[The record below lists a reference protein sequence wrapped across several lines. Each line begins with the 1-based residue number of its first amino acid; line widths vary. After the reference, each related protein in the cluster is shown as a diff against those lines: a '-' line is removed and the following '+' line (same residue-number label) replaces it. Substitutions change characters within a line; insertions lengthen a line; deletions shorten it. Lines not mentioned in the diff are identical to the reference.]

1 MERVNGVEVPQ
12 SLEDACDPRR
22 LALLVYDMQVGIL
35 GQIQDVQAVVR
46 CVRDVLAAARGAG
59 VRTVFVRHVTLPTS
73 LIGAAQLR
81 MWRAW
86 QRRDSAREVVSAFP
100 PGAAHSQIVADVEP
114 TDDEPVFDKL
124 TMSAFEGT
132 PLGIVL
138 RDCGV
143 ASVAVV
149 GVALE
154 IGIEPT
160 VRHAGDL
167 GYVPIVVRDACGA
180 GDSRAGARSLA
191 ALEFAGDAMITDA
204 AGFAAALATHRDG
217 AA

>member
-1 MERVNGVEVPQ
+1 MERVNGLEVPQ

-22 LALLVYDMQVGIL
+22 LALLVYDMQVGIM
-35 GQIQDVQAVVR
+35 GQIADGPAVVR
-46 CVRDVLAAARGAG
+46 RVQDVLAAARGAD
-59 VRTVFVRHVTLPTS
+59 VRTVFVRHVTLPTR
-73 LIGAAQLR
+73 LMGASQLR

-86 QRRDSAREVVSAFP
+86 QRRDSAAEVVSAFP
-100 PGAAHSQIVADVEP
+100 PAASHSQILPELEPGADEA
-114 TDDEPVFDKL
+114 VFDKL

-132 PLGIVL
+132 PLDIVL

-143 ASVAVV
+143 TAVAVV

-160 VRHAGDL
+160 VRHAADL
-167 GYVPIVVRDACGA
+167 GYVPIVIRDACGA
-180 GDSRAGARSLA
+180 GDAEAGARSLA
-191 ALEFAGDAMITDA
+191 ALEFAGDAIITDC
-204 AGFAAALATHRDG
+204 AGFAVAIAAHGG

>member
-1 MERVNGVEVPQ
+1 MERVNGVEVPE
-12 SLEDACDPRR
+12 SLEDACHPHR

-35 GQIQDVQAVVR
+35 GQIDDGQAVISRVQEVR
-46 CVRDVLAAARGAG
+46 AAARAAG
-59 VRTVFVRHVTLPTS
+59 VRTVYVRHVTLPTS
-73 LIGAAQLR
+73 LMGAAQLR

-100 PGAAHSQIVADVEP
+100 PDAAHSQIVPELEP
-114 TDDEPVFDKL
+114 ADDEAVFDKL

-132 PLGIVL
+132 PLDIVL
-138 RDCGV
+138 RDCGL

-160 VRHAGDL
+160 VRHAADL
-167 GYVPIVVRDACGA
+167 GYVPVVVRDACGA
-180 GDSRAGARSLA
+180 GEAEAGARSLA
-191 ALEFAGDAMITDA
+191 ALEFAGDAIITDS
-204 AGFAAALATHRDG
+204 AGFAAALARHEG
-217 AA
+217 AG

>member
-1 MERVNGVEVPQ
+1 MERVHGLDVPR

-22 LALLVYDMQVGIL
+22 LALLVYDMQVGIM
-35 GQIQDVQAVVR
+35 GQIADGPEIVARVQE
-46 CVRDVLAAARGAG
+46 VLAAARGAG
-59 VRTVFVRHVTLPTS
+59 VRTVFARHVTLPTE
-73 LIGAAQLR
+73 LMGASQLR

-86 QRRDSAREVVSAFP
+86 QRRDSAAEVVSAFP
-100 PGAAHSQIVADVEP
+100 PDAPHAQIVPELRPDAGEAIFEKV
-114 TDDEPVFDKL
+114 

-132 PLGIVL
+132 PLDIVL

-143 ASVAVV
+143 TAVAVV

-160 VRHAGDL
+160 VRHAADL

-180 GDSRAGARSLA
+180 GDAEAGARSLA
-191 ALEFAGDAMITDA
+191 ALEFAGDAMITDC
-204 AGFAAALATHRDG
+204 AGFAAALAAHGGG
-217 AA
+217 A